1 MHNSW
6 KFVGVRWGA
15 SSQKSPESA
24 GVRSQEFAGVYWS
37 SSEFAGVRSQEFVG
51 VRRSSSEFAGV
62 RRSSSEL
69 AGVRRSSS
77 EFAGVRRSSQEFAG
91 VRRSSPELTGVL
103 LNLQICTRFFHIIS
117 IERRVW
123 AYISSWL
130 QVKTRAETNSQG

>member
-24 GVRSQEFAGVYWS
+24 GVRSQEFVGVHWS

-62 RRSSSEL
+62 RSQEFVGARRSSQEFV
-69 AGVRRSSS
+69 GVRRSSP
-77 EFAGVRRSSQEFAG
+77 EFAG

-103 LNLQICTRFFHIIS
+103 LNLQICTSFFHIIS
-117 IERRVW
+117 IERSVW